1 MTNQNTLREAE
12 NKVEIEGLLL
22 EVRHQEWKSK
32 EGLNIELDIEVG
44 ENEIHTVHGMSK
56 YKKKDGS
63 DNGIAKG
70 YLTVIDEYKSVADV
84 GREDADKVRV
94 SQGKIELNEYFGQ
107 DGMLKSFP
115 QIRSNFF
122 NRLAPTDEYAPKAEF
137 DVEMVV
143 AKISEEKNKDQ
154 EETGRVK
161 LKGFIPLFGG
171 TVIPFE
177 FVVSE
182 EGSEYVEQNYEKGET
197 VNVFGKIINF
207 KESKTV
213 KKAAA
218 FGADKEV
225 TTYNTVREYLIT
237 GGGEPYEE
245 DNKKAYD
252 PELIGKALTER
263 EVYLEELKK
272 RNTQSSG
279 TSEEKKK
286 SAFGGGS
293 TKKKEKSKISSDE
306 LPF

>member
-1 MTNQNTLREAE
+1 MSNQNTLREAD
-12 NKVEIEGLLL
+12 NTVVVEGLLM

-32 EGLNIELDIEVG
+32 EGVNIELDIEVA

-63 DNGIAKG
+63 DNGVAKG
-70 YLTVIDEYKSVADV
+70 YQTVIDEYKSVADV

-94 SQGKIELNEYFGQ
+94 TQGKIELNEYYGQ
-107 DGMLKSFP
+107 DGMLKSYP
-115 QIRSNFF
+115 QLKSNFF
-122 NRLAPTDEYAPKAEF
+122 NRLAPSDDYNPRAEF

-143 AKISEEKNKDQ
+143 AKVSEEKDKDQ

-161 LKGFIPLFGG
+161 LKGYIPLYGG

-177 FVVSE
+177 FVVSK
-182 EGSEYVEQNYEKGET
+182 EGSEYVEENYEKGET

-225 TTYNTVREYLIT
+225 TTYNTTREYLVT
-237 GGGEPYEE
+237 GGGDPYDE

-272 RNTQSSG
+272 KASNG
-279 TSEEKKK
+279 ATSTEDKKK
-286 SAFGGGS
+286 TGFGGS
-293 TKKKEKSKISSDE
+293 SKKKDKKVSGDE